1 MMAQLTGRKLSSM
14 KVTLRATRKNPDRG
28 CMVQGVGGLILGVLV
43 LMFGTDSLSKGV
55 LGFSAYRPKVAFAS
69 ALIGT
74 PLTAALPALA
84 VTLMALWSQRQ
95 ELAVG
100 ALIGGSIAQLGLVL
114 AIAALIAPLTVR
126 VRAFSLLA
134 PALIG
139 ATLLLWLLAYDYQLS
154 RLDAVL
160 LLLAGLAVLVLCG
173 RAARATP
180 AALRTELAP
189 PARQVSTSVLALRI
203 VIGIAL
209 LTWGARLVVMAA
221 AALGVSFG
229 WSPLQVGLTLLG
241 ASIALASASAPLLAA
256 QQGRGDLA
264 VGHALSGA
272 LVKVSLLL
280 ALLALWQPLP
290 MAYSLR
296 WVEIPAL
303 FVLVLALYPMLRSD
317 GVLSRREA
325 AILLVAYIV
334 FLVVEAGVLGA
345 H

>member
-1 MMAQLTGRKLSSM
+1 M
-14 KVTLRATRKNPDRG
+14 KVTLRVTRENPDRG

-55 LGFSAYRPKVAFAS
+55 LGFSAYRPKAAFAS

-74 PLTAALPALA
+74 PLTAALPALS
-84 VTLMALWSQRQ
+84 VTLMALWSQRP
-95 ELAVG
+95 ELALG

-126 VRAFSLLA
+126 VRAFALLA

-139 ATLLLWLLAYDYQLS
+139 ATTLLWLLARDYQLS
-154 RLDAVL
+154 RLDAAL
-160 LLLAGLAVLVLCG
+160 LLLAALAVLVLCG

-180 AALRTELAP
+180 ATLRDQLAP
-189 PARQVSTSVLALRI
+189 PARQVSAAILALRI
-203 VIGIAL
+203 VTGMVL
-209 LTWGARLVVMAA
+209 LTWGAWLVVMAA
-221 AALGVSFG
+221 AALGVGFG

-241 ASIALASASAPLLAA
+241 AGVALAAASAPLLAA

-272 LVKVSLLL
+272 LVNVLLL
-280 ALLALWQPLP
+280 LSVLALWRPLP
-290 MAYSLR
+290 MAHSLR
-296 WVEIPAL
+296 WVEIPVL
-303 FVLVLALYPMLRSD
+303 FVLALALYPMLRSD
-317 GVLSRREA
+317 GALSRREA

-334 FLVVEAGVLGA
+334 FLMVEAGVLGTD
-345 H
+345 